1 MALTNYGEL
10 KTALATRLSRSDL
23 TAEIPDFITIA
34 RAKMMLGDYA
44 NDIPAVRIDDMLT
57 VDESITLTAGSFD
70 LTTTASTHLQRH
82 SLYIDDSDETTVNFM
97 PIARFNRL
105 GSKTQ
110 NGTPQFYTVVKK
122 TLKVAPYS
130 SDTVKYTYYA
140 EPTAMSDDSDADVI
154 LTKAPHAYLYGALA
168 EAYAKIRQFQNA
180 QLYMTQF
187 RSAVISLNED
197 SDNEEFSGDSI
208 AMYADRVA

>member
-1 MALTNYGEL
+1 MALTNLGEL
-10 KTALATRLSRSDL
+10 KTAIATRLSRSDL
-23 TAEIPDFITIA
+23 TSEIPDFITIA
-34 RAKMMLGDYA
+34 RHKMMLGDYA

-57 VDESITLTAGSFD
+57 VEESLTLATGVAD
-70 LTTTASTHLQRH
+70 LSGLANTYLQRH
-82 SLYIDDSDETTVNFM
+82 SLYIDDTDETPLNFM
-97 PIARFNRL
+97 PVARFNRL

-110 NGTPQFYTVVKK
+110 SGTPQFYTVYKK
-122 TLKVAPYS
+122 KLQVAPYS
-130 SDTVKYTYYA
+130 SQDIKFTYYS
-140 EPTAMSDDSDADVI
+140 EPTAMSDDSDTDVI
-154 LTKAPHAYLYGALA
+154 LTKAPHAYLYGAVA

-180 QLYMTQF
+180 QLYMSQF

>member
-10 KTALATRLSRSDL
+10 KTAIATRLSRSDL
-23 TAEIPDFITIA
+23 TSEIDDYITLA
-34 RAKMMLGDYA
+34 RAKMLLGDYA
-44 NDIPAVRIDDMLT
+44 NNIPAVRVDDMLETET
-57 VDESITLTAGSFD
+57 VTLSGGSYD
-70 LTTTASTHLQRH
+70 LSGLANDYLQRH
-82 SLYIDDSDETTVNFM
+82 SLYLDDADETTLNFM
-97 PIARFNRL
+97 PAPRFNRL

-110 NGTPQFYTVVKK
+110 AGTPNFYTVVGK

-130 SDTVKYTYYA
+130 SADMVFTYYA
-140 EPTAMSDDSDADVI
+140 SPTAMSADGDTDAI
-154 LTKAPHAYLYGALA
+154 LTKAPHAYLYGALV

-180 QLYMTQF
+180 SLYGGQF

-197 SDNEEFSGDSI
+197 SDNEEFGGDAL

>member
-10 KTALATRLSRSDL
+10 KTAIATRLSRSDL
-23 TAEIPDFITIA
+23 TAEIPDYISIA
-34 RAKMMLGDYA
+34 RAKMLLGDYA
-44 NDIPAVRIDDMLT
+44 NDIPAVRIDDMLETET
-57 VDESITLTAGSFD
+57 VTLTTGTYD
-70 LTTTASTHLQRH
+70 LTGLANTYLQRH
-82 SLYIDDSDETTVNFM
+82 SLYLNDSDETALNFM
-97 PIARFNRL
+97 PVARFNRL
-105 GSKTQ
+105 GSKIQ
-110 NGTPQFYTVVKK
+110 NGTPQFYTVKKK
-122 TLKVAPYS
+122 TLQVAPYS
-130 SDTVKYTYYA
+130 SDQLVLTYYA
-140 EPTAMSDDSDADVI
+140 EPTAMSGDSDADVI

-180 QLYMTQF
+180 QLYMSQF